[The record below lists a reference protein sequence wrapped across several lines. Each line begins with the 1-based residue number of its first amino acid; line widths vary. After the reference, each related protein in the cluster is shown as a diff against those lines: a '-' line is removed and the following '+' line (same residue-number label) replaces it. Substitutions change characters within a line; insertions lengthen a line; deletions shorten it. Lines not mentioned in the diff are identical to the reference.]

1 MPTFSI
7 NAIGR
12 FWRYNVYS
20 PVYPSVHLCFHPFI
34 PFIGP
39 SNNHPFSLS
48 IHTINTHNS
57 SPCQKMLLSPPPPVF
72 SAQSHHTTVCLCA
85 CNHSITTVPFFPSS
99 LSPPVH
105 LFTCWRSIAANPV
118 GSFSSHVLWPQLWP
132 APLRA
137 LWASVARR
145 QGAQWRWGGWGDAA
159 APKRLWCLALV
170 QSESSCRAITQPTG
184 QIQQQHGKMLNHKKK
199 EKKRF
204 AANDTSDS
212 LVRILNIWIINT

>member
-7 NAIGR
+7 NAIDR
-12 FWRYNVYS
+12 LWRYNVYS

-34 PFIGP
+34 PFIWP
-39 SNNHPFSLS
+39 SNNHLFSLS

-57 SPCQKMLLSPPPPVF
+57 SPCQKMLLSPPPPVC

-85 CNHSITTVPFFPSS
+85 SNHSITTVPLFSS

-105 LFTCWRSIAANPV
+105 LFTCRRSIAANPV
-118 GSFSSHVLWPQLWP
+118 GFFSSHVLWPQLRQ

-137 LWASVARR
+137 LWPLLL
-145 QGAQWRWGGWGDAA
+145 GDKGLSEDEEAEEMLL
-159 APKRLWCLALV
+159 APKRLWCLALI

-184 QIQQQHGKMLNHKKK
+184 QIQQQHGKC
-199 EKKRF
+199 
-204 AANDTSDS
+204 
-212 LVRILNIWIINT
+212 